1 MSKKTTKKTA
11 TKAPALEPG
20 VVTDVRLADLHAD
33 PDQPRKAFAEAAL
46 LALADNIRERGIQQ
60 PILVRSLGIGGLMI
74 VDGERRWRAAKL
86 LKLKTVPVLLL
97 DTGTYEDSQLRLD
110 QVSVNQLREQLK
122 PMELARVLRGLR
134 DAGKTTNDIAATLA
148 KQGLPAMK
156 PAAIDELA
164 ELTQLPQWAQDM
176 VNAEQLETA
185 HAAAL
190 LGILGRKGVEKPLQK
205 ELSQSIGYSGKLDR
219 WNVKRSGETALEKAG
234 GVNLTHTESYS
245 AEPIVHFAFKTRCK
259 GCEHLQRWGEGA
271 FCMHR
276 KSFEEHNQEA
286 KDAGLL
292 PGGRRP
298 EKKAEPKPG
307 SKAAVAEEQ
316 AKNEVREHSLG
327 QKVRDYLHRHLC
339 VTLIEELPRRP
350 QLQIAIALWRA
361 LKSPGSNGSRGAGPV
376 DARIPPHYRSLEQV
390 AGELTA
396 VQLQTAALDAALD
409 VVNELPWRE
418 VHALSRLLWGN
429 DLHTVWNPERGFLDL
444 LRKGELVHMAQT
456 YQIELPEGRRS
467 WDALKGD
474 DIKAAFLAQHEK
486 WLRPALLA
494 DLYQGEIG
502 EPYRPW
508 RPGDGDD
515 EADDGTVCIG
525 CGCTHT
531 DPCEEGC
538 GWATGSELASHGLWV
553 AVCDSEACAGHLERF
568 EAGDFSLSE
577 EAKRRVEER
586 AECRGGEGDD
596 LEAAA

>member
-1 MSKKTTKKTA
+1 MSKTTKAAIGLEMNTV
-11 TKAPALEPG
+11 TEVRPADISP
-20 VVTDVRLADLHAD
+20 D
-33 PDQPRKAFAEAAL
+33 PDQPRKTFEEASL

-60 PILVRSLGIGGLMI
+60 PILVRNVGGSTGLMI

-86 LKLKTVPVLLL
+86 LKLKTVPVLLV
-97 DTGTYEDSQLRLD
+97 DVGTYEEGQLRLD

-134 DAGKTTNDIAATLA
+134 DSGKTTNDIAATLA

-164 ELTQLPQWAQDM
+164 ALTALPDWAQDM
-176 VNAEQLETA
+176 VNAEQVA
-185 HAAAL
+185 PKDAARL
-190 LGILGRKGVEKPLQK
+190 LPVLGLKGIAKPLQK
-205 ELSQSIGYSGKLDR
+205 AMTERIGYAGRLEGWELADA
-219 WNVKRSGETALEKAG
+219 VDGALEKAG
-234 GVNLTHTESYS
+234 GVRLTSTESYS
-245 AEPIVHFAFKTRCK
+245 PKPIVHFAWKTRCK

-316 AKNEVREHSLG
+316 AKNAVRTLSLG

-339 VTLIEELPRRP
+339 VALIEELPRRP
-350 QLQIAIALWRA
+350 TLQIAIALWRA

-396 VQLQTAALDAALD
+396 EQLQTAALDAALD

-508 RPGDGDD
+508 RPGDEDDDDLPDFGLDDDD
-515 EADDGTVCIG
+515 EMED
-525 CGCTHT
+525 
-531 DPCEEGC
+531 
-538 GWATGSELASHGLWV
+538 
-553 AVCDSEACAGHLERF
+553 
-568 EAGDFSLSE
+568 
-577 EAKRRVEER
+577 
-586 AECRGGEGDD
+586 
-596 LEAAA
+596 AA